1 MATAA
6 LVCTGCHNHGEE
18 HHEDEHAHS
27 HSSVQVVTCAEGV
40 ELFAESAEIEKG
52 EECLLTAYFTS
63 LDTFKPCSGTEA
75 ELVFAGIDGEK
86 AVHGEY
92 VRPGVFHF
100 EFVPGADKGVLKRI
114 TFGGREFDCSNAS
127 HTHFPT
133 ANVVSFNREQSWMVD
148 FATQRAT
155 LEKLGNVINTVGLVS
170 STQTEERTV
179 VARTGGVVGLAGRY
193 VLPGMPVRKGE
204 ALFHISTDGMSDS
217 NMEVRFATAKAE
229 YERTEDEYERKL
241 SLSEDNIV
249 SKAELAQAKSAYD
262 AAKAEYDN
270 LAKYFQ
276 NGAFSAISDIDGYI
290 DEVYVSNG
298 DYVEAGQKLACV
310 SHYSRYQVT
319 AKVPSKYASELNHIE
334 DAVFTDAAG
343 NIFRIRDIDGHLIA
357 AGRSVSIENPLIPVT
372 FEVGGKLGVVPGS
385 FVDMRI
391 VTKSADPVLTTDS
404 RAIVEESGNFFVYK
418 QLNPEL
424 YQKVQVSIGATDG
437 LRTVINSGL
446 QEGDI
451 IVSKGAVI
459 LKLAQAAGTLDAHSG
474 HVH

>member
-1 MATAA
+1 MMPARYYTK
-6 LVCTGCHNHGEE
+6 VF
-18 HHEDEHAHS
+18 EDNGTTIRI
-27 HSSVQVVTCAEGV
+27 V
-40 ELFAESAEIEKG
+40 F
-52 EECLLTAYFTS
+52 
-63 LDTFKPCSGTEA
+63 LDTTP
-75 ELVFAGIDGEK
+75 LIDRYRENS
-86 AVHGEY
+86 AVY
-92 VRPGVFHF
+92 PDACKQDRQ
-100 EFVPGADKGVLKRI
+100 AQLLWLDSTLKSA
-114 TFGGREFDCSNAS
+114 REDW
-127 HTHFPT
+127 
-133 ANVVSFNREQSWMVD
+133 VV
-148 FATQRAT
+148 
-155 LEKLGNVINTVGLVS
+155 
-170 STQTEERTV
+170 
-179 VARTGGVVGLAGRY
+179 VVGHHPIYAY
-193 VLPGMPVRKGE
+193 
-204 ALFHISTDGMSDS
+204 T
-217 NMEVRFATAKAE
+217 TKAE

-290 DEVYVSNG
+290 DEVYVSIG

-343 NIFRIRDIDGHLIA
+343 NIFRLRDIDGHLIT

-372 FEVGGKLGVVPGS
+372 FEVRGKLGAVPGS

-391 VTKSADPVLTTDS
+391 VTKSADSVLTTDS

-446 QEGDI
+446 QDGDI

>member
-63 LDTFKPCSGTEA
+63 LDTFKPYSGTEA

-100 EFVPGADKGVLKRI
+100 EFVPGADEGVLKRI
-114 TFGGREFDCSNAS
+114 AFAGREFDCSNAS

-179 VARTGGVVGLAGRY
+179 VARTNGVVGLVGRY

-217 NMEVRFATAKAE
+217 NMEVRFAT
-229 YERTEDEYERKL
+229 
-241 SLSEDNIV
+241 
-249 SKAELAQAKSAYD
+249 
-262 AAKAEYDN
+262 AKAEYDN

-343 NIFRIRDIDGHLIA
+343 NIFRLRDIDGRLIT

-372 FEVGGKLGVVPGS
+372 FEVGGKLSAVPGS

-391 VTKSADPVLTTDS
+391 VTKSANPVLTTDS

>member
-75 ELVFAGIDGEK
+75 ELVFAGIDGEE
-86 AVHGEY
+86 AVCGEY

-100 EFVPGADKGVLKRI
+100 EFVPGADEGVLKRI
-114 TFGGREFDCSNAS
+114 AFGGREFDCSNAS

-204 ALFHISTDGMSDS
+204 ALFHISTD
-217 NMEVRFATAKAE
+217 E
-229 YERTEDEYERKL
+229 
-241 SLSEDNIV
+241 I
-249 SKAELAQAKSAYD
+249 
-262 AAKAEYDN
+262 
-270 LAKYFQ
+270 
-276 NGAFSAISDIDGYI
+276 
-290 DEVYVSNG
+290 
-298 DYVEAGQKLACV
+298 
-310 SHYSRYQVT
+310 
-319 AKVPSKYASELNHIE
+319 
-334 DAVFTDAAG
+334 
-343 NIFRIRDIDGHLIA
+343 
-357 AGRSVSIENPLIPVT
+357 GR
-372 FEVGGKLGVVPGS
+372 
-385 FVDMRI
+385 
-391 VTKSADPVLTTDS
+391 
-404 RAIVEESGNFFVYK
+404 
-418 QLNPEL
+418 
-424 YQKVQVSIGATDG
+424 
-437 LRTVINSGL
+437 
-446 QEGDI
+446 
-451 IVSKGAVI
+451 
-459 LKLAQAAGTLDAHSG
+459 AH
-474 HVH
+474 V